1 VLVRILQSPRRRRRL
16 AIAILVAALAA
27 PLAYLAVHFST
38 PGSQENANGPNIAES
53 SIYRQPKR
61 APFTAEKR
69 RAVRKVLARF
79 IATAVA
85 RNRVGDSWELAGP
98 SLRQDI
104 SYKQWSK
111 GDIPIVPYPAAKHGQ
126 GSWDAVNY
134 SYRNEVGL
142 EVLLFPKPGSGYSIA
157 TVDTN
162 VVRGRDGRW
171 RVDYWMITKLHGP
184 GATAPADSA
193 SAFVEGAPNV
203 HKLPGKNNEAKAR
216 PSRERAEADAA
227 PAASSPTH
235 LDRKWIVVPL
245 GLLSLVI
252 VIPLGIA
259 TFVWIRNRRATAA
272 YRRAR

>member
-1 VLVRILQSPRRRRRL
+1 VIVLAV
-16 AIAILVAALAA
+16 VAA

-38 PGSQENANGPNIAES
+38 PGSQQNANGPNLAEN
-53 SIYRQPKR
+53 SIYRKQR
-61 APFTAEKR
+61 TVPFAAQDR
-69 RAVRKVLARF
+69 RAVRQVLAQF

-85 RNRVGDSWELAGP
+85 RRHVADSWELAGP
-98 SLRQDI
+98 SLRQDV
-104 SYKQWSK
+104 SYKQWRR
-111 GDIPIVPYPAAKHGQ
+111 GDIPIVPYPAATHGR
-126 GSWDAVNY
+126 GSWDAVHF

-162 VVRGRDGRW
+162 LVKGHDGRW

-193 SAFVEGAPNV
+193 SAFSEGAPNV
-203 HKLPGKNNEAKAR
+203 HKLPGKKNGAKAR
-216 PSRERAEADAA
+216 PSRERVEADAV
-227 PAASSPTH
+227 PAANPPTQ

-252 VIPLGIA
+252 VVPLGIG
-259 TFVWIRNRRATAA
+259 TFVWIRNRRAAAA